1 MDQTKYLKGECAH
14 CGGHIEFPALSAG
27 TVADCPHCGQPT
39 ELLLARPKEEPAIP
53 TKALVWT
60 IIAAVV
66 LILGLAGTLYA
77 LHLAKKQVV
86 MKGGAPA
93 ATNAITKPLTETN
106 ALAKMGFTAGKVE
119 LEQAKGSSLVYAI
132 GTLKNTENRERF
144 GVKVEL
150 DLFDAGGKKI
160 GEASDYQSVIETNG
174 EWQFKAMVVD
184 SKRTA
189 SGKIRDITETR

>member
-27 TVADCPHCGQPT
+27 TVADCPHCGKPT
-39 ELLLARPKEEPAIP
+39 ELLLARPKEEPTIP
-53 TKALVWT
+53 TKTLVWT
-60 IIAAVV
+60 IIAAAV

-77 LHLAKKQVV
+77 LHLAKKRIVV
-86 MKGGAPA
+86 KSGALA
-93 ATNAITKPLTETN
+93 ATNAIAKPPIETN
-106 ALAKMGFTAGKVE
+106 ALANTGFKAGNVQ
-119 LEQAKGSSLVYAI
+119 LEKAKGSSLVYAT
-132 GTLKNTENRERF
+132 GTLKNMENRQRF

-174 EWQFKAMVVD
+174 EWQFKALVVD